1 MAITFRRTLTRVQRL
16 RLWLRQQL
24 RWQQARHFIVKN
36 WAWRLVSIVL
46 AVIVWTYV
54 QITTSTT
61 VVLSVPLDAIKV
73 GEQFQAQG
81 FTTNGEPLHTIQVVV
96 QCAYRDKDKLRD
108 SDYGAEIDLRDEAEN
123 IIPSYALK
131 AGEQI
136 VYRGPERYQK
146 LSTVLAIVPDR
157 IRITIDRTI
166 QKNVPV
172 VPLVVGEPR
181 EGYQV
186 SSITANPA
194 AVMVKG
200 PARVM
205 AALQSV
211 PTEVIDITDLSK
223 PLVKNNVRIVATN
236 LPVIIVEKAP
246 LEVRIGI
253 NTKPVERTLRN
264 IPVAALG
271 RPRYAAGVQFS
282 PVNVDLVVQGT
293 RDLVALIDPRSVLV
307 FVDVR
312 DVTSSGFRMPVQAIS
327 PANCNVISVLPQVV
341 SVTLK
346 EE

>member
-1 MAITFRRTLTRVQRL
+1 MVRIVRRILAHLQH
-16 RLWLRQQL
+16 LWLRLQQRL
-24 RWQQARHFIVKN
+24 QPLPHFVAKN

-46 AVIVWTYV
+46 AIIVWAYV

-61 VVLSVPLDAIKV
+61 VILSVPLDAIKV
-73 GEQFQAQG
+73 GEQFQAQA
-81 FTTNGEPLHTIQVVV
+81 FTTNGEPLSLLHVAV

-108 SDYGAEIDLRDEAEN
+108 SDYAAEIDLRDEAEN

-131 AGEQI
+131 AGEQV

-146 LSTVLAIVPDR
+146 LSTVQAIVPDR

-172 VPLVVGEPR
+172 EPLLVGEPR
-181 EGYQV
+181 DGYQV
-186 SSITANPA
+186 SSVAANPA

-205 AALQSV
+205 ATLQSV
-211 PTEVIDITDLSK
+211 QTEVIDITDLSK

-236 LPVIIVEKAP
+236 LPVIIVEKTP

-253 NTKPVERTLRN
+253 NTKPVERTLRS

-271 RPRYAAGVQFS
+271 RPRYAAGVQFA
-282 PVNVDLVVQGT
+282 PANVDLIVQGT
-293 RDLVALIDPRSVLV
+293 RDLVSLIDPRSVLV

-346 EE
+346 EQ

>member
-1 MAITFRRTLTRVQRL
+1 MATFRRTRTRVQRL
-16 RLWLRQQL
+16 QLWLRQQQ
-24 RWQQARHFIVKN
+24 RWQQLRHFVAKN
-36 WAWRLVSIVL
+36 WAWRLISLVL
-46 AVIVWTYV
+46 AVIVWAYV
-54 QITTSTT
+54 QITTSTS
-61 VVLSVPLDAIKV
+61 VVLNVPLDEIKV
-73 GEQFQAQG
+73 GEQFQAQV
-81 FTTNGEPLHTIQVVV
+81 FTTNGEPLHTIRVVV

-108 SDYGAEIDLRDEAEN
+108 SDYGAAIDLRDEVEN

-146 LSTVLAIVPDR
+146 LSTVQAIEPER
-157 IRITIDRTI
+157 IRITIDRSI

-172 VPLVVGEPR
+172 QPLLAGEPR

-186 SSITANPA
+186 SSVAANPA

-200 PARVM
+200 PARIM
-205 AALQSV
+205 ATLQSV
-211 PTEVIDITDLSK
+211 PTEMIDITDLSK
-223 PLVKNNVRIVATN
+223 PLVKNNVRIMATN
-236 LPVIIVEKAP
+236 LPVIIVEKTP

-253 NTKPVERTLRN
+253 NTKPVERILRN
-264 IPVAALG
+264 IAIAALG
-271 RPRYAAGVQFS
+271 RPRYAASVQFS
-282 PVNVDLVVQGT
+282 PANADLIVQGT
-293 RDLVALIDPRSVLV
+293 HDLVALLDPRSILV